1 MKQCMNNGPGWKA
14 GPRGTAAVLV
24 GGNAGMTIG
33 AVARRALMALGL
45 GAVAWFAA
53 SGIAGAQEDNTYTA
67 DAMKYIAAG
76 LAMGLGALGPG
87 IGIGFL
93 GGKAMEALG
102 RNPEAAGPIQTN
114 MILAIAFAEAIGIYA
129 LVVAILIG
137 FVF

>member
-1 MKQCMNNGPGWKA
+1 M
-14 GPRGTAAVLV
+14 
-24 GGNAGMTIG
+24 GGRLPSRLEGYAGMTVG
-33 AVARRALMALGL
+33 AVARRALLIIGL
-45 GAVAWFAA
+45 GTLAWFA
-53 SGIAGAQEDNTYTA
+53 SIGVAGAQEAGDNVFTS
-67 DAMKYIAAG
+67 DSNKFIAAG
-76 LAMGLGALGPG
+76 LAMGLGAIGPG

-102 RNPEAAGPIQTN
+102 RNPEAAGLIQTN

>member
-1 MKQCMNNGPGWKA
+1 M
-14 GPRGTAAVLV
+14 TAAGIVRRGLV
-24 GGNAGMTIG
+24 ATGVAG
-33 AVARRALMALGL
+33 ALFLLATG
-45 GAVAWFAA
+45 V
-53 SGIAGAQEDNTYTA
+53 AGAQEAAVDNEFTA
-67 DAMKYIAAG
+67 DSMKFLAAG
-76 LAMGLGALGPG
+76 LAMAVGSLGPA

-102 RNPEAAGPIQTN
+102 RNPEAAGAIQTN